1 MIALAAV
8 KAHLRVEHDDED
20 ELIQGYIDG
29 AISAFESWTNRRLV
43 ADESALPDPVG
54 NALVISKS
62 IQQGALMLIGHWY
75 ANAETVVI
83 GTTSAELPLATNAL
97 WQPHRWMNI

>member
-29 AISAFESWTNRRLV
+29 AISAFESWTNRKLV

-75 ANAETVVI
+75 ANAETAVI
-83 GTTSAELPLATNAL
+83 GAITAELPLATNAL